1 MMRRSLIFDAT
12 VRLVF
17 DAALVLSVYLLFA
30 GHNQPGGG
38 FVGGLV
44 AAAAISLRYVAGGI
58 DDVLDAI
65 PIRPWLFQSLGLLLA
80 VGCAIWPLF
89 LGEPPLDQRAIAF
102 ALPLLGDVKVTTAM
116 VFDTGVY
123 LIVVGLILMI
133 FEGLGDAPVGD
144 AVDESTD
151 RAGDRTGERSGGEQ

>member
-1 MMRRSLIFDAT
+1 MTPRRSMILDTT

-44 AAAAISLRYVAGGI
+44 AAAAFALRYIAGGLEE
-58 DDVLDAI
+58 VHAAA
-65 PIRPWLFQSLGLLLA
+65 PVRPWGFLSAGLMLA
-80 VGCAIWPLF
+80 TGAALVPLAS
-89 LGEPPLDQRAIAF
+89 GAAPLDQTAVEAD
-102 ALPLLGDVKVTTAM
+102 LLLIGHVKLTTAT

-123 LIVVGLILMI
+123 LIVVGVVLMA
-133 FEGLGDAPVGD
+133 FEGLGEYWRD
-144 AVDESTD
+144 AVPPPPED
-151 RAGDRTGERSGGEQ
+151 GP